1 MKLRDKNTPSYIKRE
16 LLAKEKLSSEIEK
29 EKHASAKTH
38 EIEIKAKPVSKPKS
52 KNVHTGHRAR
62 LKKQYFQNGLNTMT
76 DIQQLEL
83 LLFYAIPQKDTNPIA
98 HKLLEKF
105 GNIKNVLNA
114 SVRDLCTVD
123 SIKESSAT
131 FLKLVSHMTTVCSL
145 PVEKELINSTRL
157 AREYCEKFYVGVTLE
172 QFHVVCLSKDNKV
185 IGTKM
190 IKSGTTDEIKV
201 EIRDITEF
209 AISINCNR
217 IIVSHNH
224 PMGRGEMSDEDFRFT
239 YSLVCSCLLND
250 IDIIDHIIVGT
261 DTDYSFAEHGTL
273 QKLKDKAV
281 SKVLVPEETQIMI
294 SNISKKYEISEH
306 YETDISTDNL

>member
-1 MKLRDKNTPSYIKRE
+1 MKLRDKNTPSFMKRE
-16 LLAKEKLSSEIEK
+16 TL
-29 EKHASAKTH
+29 KT
-38 EIEIKAKPVSKPKS
+38 ETKAETKTQPAKPKT
-52 KNVHTGHRAR
+52 KNVHSGHRTR
-62 LKKQYFQNGLNTMT
+62 LKKQYALNGINSMT

-105 GNIKNVLNA
+105 GNIKNVLHA
-114 SVRDLCTVD
+114 SVRDLCTVEG
-123 SIKESSAT
+123 IKESSAT
-131 FLKLVSHMTTVCSL
+131 FLKLVANMTNVISM
-145 PVEKELINSTRL
+145 PREGELVNSTKL
-157 AREYCEKFYVGVTLE
+157 AKEYCKKFYVGVNLE

-224 PMGRGEMSDEDFRFT
+224 PDGRGEMSDEDFRFT
-239 YSLVCSCLLND
+239 YSLVCSCMLND
-250 IDIIDHIIVGT
+250 IDILDHIIVGT
-261 DTDYSFAEHGTL
+261 DKAYSFAEHGL
-273 QKLKDKAV
+273 MIKLKDKANG
-281 SKVLVPEETQIMI
+281 KVLIPRETQIML
-294 SNISKKYEISEH
+294 SNISKKYIISETF
-306 YETDISTDNL
+306 ENNISTDNL

>member
-1 MKLRDKNTPSYIKRE
+1 MKLRDKDIPSYIKRE
-16 LLAKEKLSSEIEK
+16 LLKTESKAEPELSKPKSE
-29 EKHASAKTH
+29 SAKPKT
-38 EIEIKAKPVSKPKS
+38 ASKPKS
-52 KNVHTGHRAR
+52 KNVHSGHRER
-62 LKKQYFQNGLNTMT
+62 LKKQYALNGINSMT

-114 SVRDLCTVD
+114 SVRDLCTVEG
-123 SIKESSAT
+123 IKESSAT
-131 FLKLVSHMTTVCSL
+131 FLKIVSNMTNVMSQ
-145 PVEKELINSTRL
+145 PREGELINSTKL
-157 AREYCEKFYVGVTLE
+157 AREYCEKFYVGVNLE

-224 PMGRGEMSDEDFRFT
+224 PEGKGEMSDEDFKFT
-239 YSLVCSCLLND
+239 YSLVCSCMLND
-250 IDIIDHIIVGT
+250 IDILDHIVVGT
-261 DTDYSFAEHGTL
+261 DKNYSFSEHGL
-273 QKLKDKAV
+273 MKILKDKAN
-281 SKVLVPEETQIMI
+281 SKVLIPKERQIFL
-294 SNISKKYEISEH
+294 SNISKNYQISET
-306 YETDISTDNL
+306 YENNVSTDDL

>member
-1 MKLRDKNTPSYIKRE
+1 MKLRDKNIPSYMKRE
-16 LLAKEKLSSEIEK
+16 ILKTDNNSNPQSEN
-29 EKHASAKTH
+29 
-38 EIEIKAKPVSKPKS
+38 AKPITASKPKS
-52 KNVHTGHRAR
+52 KNVHIGHRER
-62 LKKQYFQNGLNTMT
+62 LKKQYALNGINSMT

-114 SVRDLCTVD
+114 SVRDLCTVEG
-123 SIKESSAT
+123 IKESSAT
-131 FLKLVSHMTTVCSL
+131 FLKIISNMTNVMSQPT
-145 PVEKELINSTRL
+145 EGALINSTKL
-157 AREYCEKFYVGVTLE
+157 AREYCEKFYVGVNLE
-172 QFHVVCLSKDNKV
+172 QFHVVCLSKNNKV

-224 PMGRGEMSDEDFRFT
+224 PEGNGEMSDEDFRFT
-239 YSLVCSCLLND
+239 YSLVCSCMLND
-250 IDIIDHIIVGT
+250 IDILDHIIVGT
-261 DTDYSFAEHGTL
+261 DKNYSFSEHGIMK
-273 QKLKDKAV
+273 KLKNKAND
-281 SKVLVPEETQIMI
+281 KVLIPKERQIFL
-294 SNISKKYEISEH
+294 SNISKNYQISET
-306 YETDISTDNL
+306 YENNISTDNL

>member
-16 LLAKEKLSSEIEK
+16 MLKEESKPSNKTEK
-29 EKHASAKTH
+29 STT
-38 EIEIKAKPVSKPKS
+38 KPKS
-52 KNVHTGHRAR
+52 KNVHVGHRER
-62 LKKQYFQNGLNTMT
+62 LKKQYTINGINTMT

-114 SVRDLCTVD
+114 SVRDLCSVEG
-123 SIKESSAT
+123 IKENSAT
-131 FLKLVSHMTTVCSL
+131 FLKLVSQMTTVISQ
-145 PVEKELINSTRL
+145 PRERELIDSTKL
-157 AREYCEKFYVGVTLE
+157 AREYCEKFYVGVNLE
-172 QFHVVCLSKDNKV
+172 QFHVVCLSKNNKV

-209 AISINCNR
+209 AISINCNK

-224 PMGRGEMSDEDFRFT
+224 PEGKGDMSDEDFRFT
-239 YSLVCSCLLND
+239 YSLICSCLLND
-250 IDIIDHIIVGT
+250 IVLLDHIIVGI
-261 DTDYSFAEHGTL
+261 DRNYSFSEHGIIN
-273 QKLKDKAV
+273 KLIEKAKDK
-281 SKVLVPEETQIMI
+281 VLIPKETQILL
-294 SNISKKYEISEH
+294 SNISEKYQISET

>member
-1 MKLRDKNTPSYIKRE
+1 MKLRDKNMPSYMKRE
-16 LLAKEKLSSEIEK
+16 IL
-29 EKHASAKTH
+29 KT
-38 EIEIKAKPVSKPKS
+38 ENNSTPQNETAKPKTTSKQKS
-52 KNVHTGHRAR
+52 KNVHTGHRER
-62 LKKQYFQNGLNTMT
+62 LKKQYALNGINSMT

-114 SVRDLCTVD
+114 SVRDLCTIEG
-123 SIKESSAT
+123 IKESSAT
-131 FLKLVSHMTTVCSL
+131 FLKIVSNMTNVMSQ
-145 PVEKELINSTRL
+145 PREGELINSTKL
-157 AREYCEKFYVGVTLE
+157 AREYCEKFYVGVNLE
-172 QFHVVCLSKDNKV
+172 QFYVVCLSKNNKV

-224 PMGRGEMSDEDFRFT
+224 PQGSGEMSDEDFRFT
-239 YSLVCSCLLND
+239 YSLVCSCMLND
-250 IDIIDHIIVGT
+250 IDILDHIIVGT
-261 DTDYSFAEHGTL
+261 DKNYSFSEHGL
-273 QKLKDKAV
+273 MKILKDKANN
-281 SKVLVPEETQIMI
+281 KVLIPKERQIFL
-294 SNISKKYEISEH
+294 SNISKNYQISET
-306 YETDISTDNL
+306 YETNVSTEGL

>member
-1 MKLRDKNTPSYIKRE
+1 
-16 LLAKEKLSSEIEK
+16 
-29 EKHASAKTH
+29 
-38 EIEIKAKPVSKPKS
+38 
-52 KNVHTGHRAR
+52 VHTGHRER
-62 LKKQYFQNGLNTMT
+62 LKNQYFQNGINSMT

-98 HKLLEKF
+98 HALLEKF

-123 SIKESSAT
+123 GIKESSAT
-131 FLKLVSHMTTVCSL
+131 FLKLVSHMTNVCSQ
-145 PVEKELINSTRL
+145 PKERELINSTKL
-157 AREYCEKFYVGVTLE
+157 AKEYCEKFYVGVSFE

-224 PMGRGEMSDEDFRFT
+224 PEGNGEMSDEDFRYT
-239 YSLVCSCLLND
+239 YSLVCSCMLND
-250 IDIIDHIIVGT
+250 IDILDHIIVGI
-261 DTDYSFAEHGTL
+261 DKNYSMAEHGIL
-273 QKLKDKAV
+273 EKLKDKAF
-281 SKVLVPEETQIMI
+281 SKVLIPKERQILL
-294 SNISKKYEISEH
+294 SNISKKYQISEH
-306 YETDISTDNL
+306 FETNISTDNL